1 MWERKVPKVR
11 NGIISFKLQ
20 KQKKIYFL
28 KFDSFFHPLN
38 DYYLGDPFKRIFISQ
53 IKEVLN
59 GQQTEVLIALKSG
72 EKLASKKNRFKS
84 KNVEITDGIS
94 FSIIFKDHS
103 NPLDLLA
110 DDADTVNK
118 WVDIFSLE

>member
-1 MWERKVPKVR
+1 MELYLSCFKSK
-11 NGIISFKLQ
+11 NNFISK
-20 KQKKIYFL
+20 FL
-28 KFDSFFHPLN
+28 LSSSNLIVFLYPLN
-38 DYYLGDPFKRIFISQ
+38 DCYVGDPFKRIFISQ

-94 FSIIFKDHS
+94 FSIIFKDYS

-110 DDADTVNK
+110 DDADTVDK
-118 WVDIFSLE
+118 WVNIFSLE

>member
-1 MWERKVPKVR
+1 MELYLS
-11 NGIISFKLQ
+11 SFKS
-20 KQKKIYFL
+20 KKIFL
-28 KFDSFFHPLN
+28 LPSSNLIVFLYPLN
-38 DYYLGDPFKRIFISQ
+38 DYYVGDPFKRIFISQ

-94 FSIIFKDHS
+94 FSIIFKNHS

-118 WVDIFSLE
+118 WVNIFSLK